1 MSVRAFRL
9 HLQARL
15 RVAVHVSGVV
25 ALGALGGVSGCAPTD
40 SSARAPI
47 VVASKPFGE
56 SRLLAEMFAQALER
70 AGWDVERRLALG
82 ATAVLF
88 EGLQSGAIDVYPEYT
103 GTALMAVLKQ
113 PPDAD
118 PERVLATV
126 RAEFA
131 ARWGMRWLA
140 PLGFENTYALA
151 VRRETAE
158 RHGLSTLTDL
168 ARAGAALTGG
178 FSPDFTARADG
189 LPGLAAAYGLELA
202 AVRPM
207 DPALKYRA
215 LTDGAVDV
223 VDGYSTDG
231 EIDRLGLVVLTD
243 DRGFFPPYQACA
255 LLGPAAAQSGCA
267 AVLARLSGRIP
278 VERIRHWNAV
288 LAAGERT
295 VEELARDALAE
306 SAPAG
311 AAETGRVPAGL
322 RRSSSASTGAR
333 IARHTLE
340 HLALVAVALACGCAL
355 AIPLGVLLERRR
367 RWAEH
372 VVRATGVLQTVPSL
386 ALLALLIP
394 LLGIGWWPA
403 LLALFLYTL
412 FPIVRATYT
421 GVREADPAACAAATA
436 CGMTPGQVLRHVRL
450 PLAAPIILSGV
461 RTAAVVTVGTATL
474 ATFVGAG
481 GLGEPIQEGLSML
494 DDRLILMGA
503 VPAALLALAV
513 DGALALVER
522 AVRPPV

>member
-1 MSVRAFRL
+1 VRQRALASRVRG
-9 HLQARL
+9 RL
-15 RVAVHVSGVV
+15 RGAVHVLATV
-25 ALGALGGVSGCAPTD
+25 GALVCASGCAPAA
-40 SSARAPI
+40 SPAQEPI

-56 SRLLAEMFAQALER
+56 SRLLAEIFAQALER

-88 EGLQSGAIDVYPEYT
+88 EGLRSGAIDVYPEYT

-131 ARWGMRWLA
+131 ARFGMRWLA
-140 PLGFENTYALA
+140 PLGFENTYAIA
-151 VRRETAE
+151 VRRDTAE
-158 RHGLSTLTDL
+158 HHGLRTLTDL

-202 AVRPM
+202 QVRPM

-215 LTDGAVDV
+215 LADGAVDV

-231 EIDRLGLVVLTD
+231 EIERLDLVVLAD

-255 LLGPAAAQSGCA
+255 LLGPAAAQNGCA
-267 AVLARLSGRIP
+267 AVLERLSGRIP
-278 VERIRHWNAV
+278 VERVRHWHAV
-288 LAAGERT
+288 LSAGERS

-311 AAETGRVPAGL
+311 PAEFARAHDGL
-322 RRSSSASTGAR
+322 RRASSAATSAR

-340 HLALVAVALACGCAL
+340 HLALVAIALACGCAL

-394 LLGIGWWPA
+394 LVGIGWWPA

-421 GVREADPAACAAATA
+421 GVREADPAACAAASA

-494 DDRLILMGA
+494 DNRLILLGA
-503 VPAALLALAV
+503 LPAALLALAV